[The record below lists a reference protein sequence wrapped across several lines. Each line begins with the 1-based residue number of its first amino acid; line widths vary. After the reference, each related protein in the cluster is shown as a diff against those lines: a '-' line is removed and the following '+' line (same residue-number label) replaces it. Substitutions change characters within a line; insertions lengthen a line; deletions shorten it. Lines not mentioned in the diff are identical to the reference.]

1 MPMRVSSTLLAPSRT
16 EYGGRVLL
24 RTLTWLMVSCLMFGA
39 PSRAQ
44 EPPVPAADEP
54 LQRIVFGSCA
64 DQDEPQPIWS
74 AIEDENPDLF
84 ILAGDNIYGDTENM
98 DTLRHE
104 YQKLAAKPGFKT
116 LRETTPLL
124 ATWDDHDYGANDV
137 GHWYPKKQQSESIFL
152 DFFDVPEDSPR
163 RHRPGI
169 YAAHR
174 YGPPGK
180 RVQIILLDTRYFR
193 DRFEKIEL
201 SEAAEELG
209 FGPYVPNRDPA
220 ATMLG
225 DAQWTWLRQQLE
237 KPADVRLIVSSIQV
251 LSPDH
256 GWEVWNQMPL
266 ERNRLFGLIDDTKA
280 EGVIFLSGD
289 VHWSELSRYDGGA
302 YPFFDL
308 TSSALNQEWPQG
320 ENLPNPLRVGDTV
333 YPYPNYGS
341 VTIDWSRTDPRIH
354 LRIHDEEGTVVLDHQ
369 IALSHLQPN

>member
-1 MPMRVSSTLLAPSRT
+1 MRVSSTLLAPSRT

-137 GHWYPKKQQSESIFL
+137 GRWYPKKQQSESIFL
-152 DFFDVPEDSPR
+152 DFFDVPVDSPR

-180 RVQIILLDTRYFR
+180 QVQIILLDTRYFR
-193 DRFEKIEL
+193 DHFEKIEL

-225 DAQWTWLRQQLE
+225 DAQWTWLRQQLD

-256 GWEVWNQMPL
+256 GWEGWTQMPL
-266 ERNRLFGLIDDTKA
+266 ERNRLFGLIDDTEA

-302 YPFFDL
+302 YPFYDL

-333 YPYPNYGS
+333 YPFPNYGS
-341 VTIDWSRTDPRIH
+341 VTIDWSRADPRIH
-354 LRIHDEEGTVVLDHQ
+354 LRIHDEEGAVVIDHQ
-369 IALSHLQPN
+369 IALSRLQPTTK

>member
-1 MPMRVSSTLLAPSRT
+1 MRVSSTLLAPSRT

-39 PSRAQ
+39 PSQAQ

-64 DQDEPQPIWS
+64 VQDDPQPIWT
-74 AIEDENPDLF
+74 AILEENPDLF
-84 ILAGDNIYGDTENM
+84 IFAGDNIYGDTENM

-104 YQKLAAKPGFKT
+104 YQKLAAKPGFQT

-124 ATWDDHDYGANDV
+124 ATWDDHDYGANDG
-137 GHWYPKKQQSESIFL
+137 GHWYPKKQESESIFL
-152 DFFDVPEDSPR
+152 DFFDVAADSPR
-163 RHRPGI
+163 RQRPGI
-169 YAAHR
+169 YTAHR

-180 RVQIILLDTRYFR
+180 QVQIILLDTRYFR
-193 DRFEKIEL
+193 DRFEKIDL

-225 DAQWTWLRQQLE
+225 DAQWTWLRQQLD

-256 GWEVWNQMPL
+256 GWEIWNQMPL
-266 ERNRLFGLIDDTKA
+266 ERNRLFRLIDDTEA

-289 VHWSELSRYDGGA
+289 VHWSELSRYDGGS
-302 YPFFDL
+302 YPFYDL

-320 ENLPNPLRVGDTV
+320 EDLPNPLRVGDTV
-333 YPYPNYGS
+333 YPFPNYGS
-341 VTIDWSRTDPRIH
+341 VTIDWSRADPRIH
-354 LRIHDEEGTVVLDHQ
+354 LRIHDEEGAVVLDHQ
-369 IALSHLQPN
+369 IALSHLRPTSK